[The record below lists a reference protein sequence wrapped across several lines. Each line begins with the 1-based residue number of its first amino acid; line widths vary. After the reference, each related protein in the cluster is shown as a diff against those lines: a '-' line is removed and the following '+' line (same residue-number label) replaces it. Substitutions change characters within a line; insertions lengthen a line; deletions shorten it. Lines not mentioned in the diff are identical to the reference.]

1 MRNIK
6 IKSSGLAMVLKGLGF
21 TTNIVVNPIKHGYET
36 ILIAMREDALIEMNL
51 TLKELSIFGDSKVR
65 VRMYNIRKNK
75 DAESTILIDN
85 IDDRKN
91 TARCIISAFDVVNK
105 ETNLFIQSIIKE
117 LYLSLIDVKAIKE
130 LYSTYKKL
138 NKIHKSIDNLSW

>member
-1 MRNIK
+1 MRNTK
-6 IKSSGLAMVLKGLGF
+6 IKSTGLAMVLKGLGF
-21 TTNIVVNPIKHGYET
+21 TTNIVVNPIEHGYET

-91 TARCIISAFDVVNK
+91 TARCIISAFDEVNK
-105 ETNLFIQSIIKE
+105 ETNLFITTILKE

-138 NKIHKSIDNLSW
+138 NKIHKNIDNLSW